1 MVAQRKTI
9 FPIPDFLARPAATV
23 SAMVVLISG
32 CTTVTYD
39 IYRPVQNSNVDIAY
53 VADGVD
59 FTRYRR
65 LQAEEMGIFYP
76 THAPASEEDLQRVRS
91 AFQQAFRA
99 QISAYE
105 LVDEPAEDVLKVR
118 ASLVDLRATAADRL
132 PNIADDLN
140 QILAP
145 GKLTFAIEMRD
156 SVSDRL
162 LLRAADTQESPD
174 MDLPDD
180 GSMSDEVRAAA
191 EYWAEL
197 LRNFLDQ
204 NLTAAGS

>member
-1 MVAQRKTI
+1 MTARRKAT
-9 FPIPDFLARPAATV
+9 FSEFRLPACFAALSILL
-23 SAMVVLISG
+23 SASG
-32 CTTVTYD
+32 CTPITYE
-39 IYRPVQNSNVDIAY
+39 IYRPVQYSNVDIAY

-65 LQAEEMGIFYP
+65 LLAEEMGIFYP
-76 THAPASEEDLQRVRS
+76 ADAPASEADLQKVRS
-91 AFQQAFRA
+91 AFQQAFRSR
-99 QISAYE
+99 ISAYE
-105 LVDEPAEDVLKVR
+105 LVDGPAEDVLKVR
-118 ASLVDLRATAADRL
+118 ASLIDLRHTAANGL

-140 QILAP
+140 RILEP

-180 GSMSDEVRAAA
+180 GSMSDDVQAAA

-204 NLTAAGS
+204 NLSAAGS